1 MILLPL
7 NSTKLHCFACLAR
20 TIELTSRT
28 VRALSFAEQGEYH
41 LVSLTLPCR
50 LITAG
55 RGRVGVSHSAVGREL
70 GGWQKVPRAA
80 THAGR
85 NGSSMCSRQ
94 CVFQWR
100 YLHGKGGAFALVGEL
115 RLCKLATCH
124 TQRKLVG
131 CM

>member
-55 RGRVGVSHSAVGREL
+55 RGRVGVSHSAVGGEL
-70 GGWQKVPRAA
+70 GGCGKRFRGQPLTQDEMDHRCAA
-80 THAGR
+80 D
-85 NGSSMCSRQ
+85 S
-94 CVFQWR
+94 V
-100 YLHGKGGAFALVGEL
+100 
-115 RLCKLATCH
+115 
-124 TQRKLVG
+124 
-131 CM
+131 